1 MVNKCGKCNGC
12 LNAADGLTCDKCR
25 YCLDSARRGG
35 KRKLKQACEYKW
47 CINKTKKEVDVARLP
62 KNKGS
67 HQSTMTKKKTV
78 MVTNSMNKAG
88 DGVVAKMRKAVKKSK
103 GVKEI
108 NGAKETNG
116 GKLVLTKVAR
126 GSKMTEVKTDSMNK
140 DKAVR
145 SSNVME
151 KAKSNVHPWQRR
163 TIGGSFS
170 GDTLLEYGGEELG
183 PKSGRVAWK
192 DPDDIKQ
199 EEETT
204 EAREDQLQPAKER
217 GVKRKML
224 TRLASAQDCTNEVSE
239 EENRVG
245 HGAASLR
252 SVEESAAVVSNIELP
267 NFQIDQATSLIQ
279 EECSSIEGGEG
290 EEVVMSMDQEPSNES
305 SPKLVNDTGSQ
316 SEEDGVMEVSV
327 TVQEDDGKEEVK
339 VEWEEISVQ
348 KVLESAKRSI
358 CERKERI
365 IRVRAEKE
373 IEGVRLAE
381 LKSEEE
387 DDIKRLEEIDRI
399 KIRNEREQLEIR
411 RKVRE
416 RDLMIHQTKQLYK
429 EKEKQE
435 ARLEEELQNDLR
447 ALKELA
453 EGV

>member
-67 HQSTMTKKKTV
+67 HQLTLTKKKTV
-78 MVTNSMNKAG
+78 MVTNSMNRAG

-199 EEETT
+199 EETT

-387 DDIKRLEEIDRI
+387 DDIKRLEEIDRL
-399 KIRNEREQLEIR
+399 KMRHEREQLEIKS
-411 RKVRE
+411 KVRE
-416 RDLMIHQTKQLYK
+416 RDLKIHQTEQLYK

-435 ARLEEELQNDLR
+435 IRQEEELQNDLR
-447 ALKELA
+447 AFKEVA
-453 EGV
+453 EGL